1 MSYSINEVKVG
12 MPAPDFTLDDQ
23 KLQPWQLSANRGK
36 VVALIFYPKDET
48 MVCTRQFC
56 SLKSKWDDYVET
68 GATIIGIS
76 PDTSS
81 SHVRFATKH
90 KLPLPLL
97 SDPGRKIAR
106 QYISHWLYPL
116 SFVRGLVVIDSE
128 GIVRHREIILRVFRP
143 LDSDVIRAIRG
154 AQFARPDVEVPGLS
168 DKVA

>member
-1 MSYSINEVKVG
+1 MSNIINQAKTEAKVG
-12 MPAPDFTLDDQ
+12 MPAPDFSLYDQ

-48 MVCTRQFC
+48 MVCTKQFC
-56 SLKSKWDDYVET
+56 ALKSRWSDYVDT

-116 SFVRGLVVIDSE
+116 SFIRGLVVIDAE
-128 GIVRHREIILRVFRP
+128 GIVRHRELM
-143 LDSDVIRAIRG
+143 
-154 AQFARPDVEVPGLS
+154 
-168 DKVA
+168 